1 MFDELSG
8 AQWFNKIDLR
18 SGYHQ
23 IRMKEGDEW
32 KNAFKTKYGL
42 YEWLVMPFGLIGAP
56 STFMRLMNKVLR
68 PFLGKFIVVYL
79 ADILVY
85 SRQLREHL
93 DHLRQLFEVL
103 RKQRLYGK
111 LEKCNFLMQEVFS

>member
-42 YEWLVMPFGLIGAP
+42 YEWLVMPFGIIGAP

-79 ADILVY
+79 DDILVY

>member
-79 ADILVY
+79 DDILVY